1 MEIFPKVLVQG
12 FYKKIEYFIK
22 GVFWANQARKDL
34 FLILQTKKNDFQS
47 KKVKCQKSRKNHFF

>member
-22 GVFWANQARKDL
+22 GVFWANQARKDGL
-34 FLILQTKKNDFQS
+34 LKEKFKMAGYSPKF
-47 KKVKCQKSRKNHFF
+47 

>member
-34 FLILQTKKNDFQS
+34 FFDIVDKKE
-47 KKVKCQKSRKNHFF
+47 